1 MYMVDNI
8 AFDDYKVKSVEMELN
23 TCKTTLKV
31 QFRKDN
37 KRITKIK
44 EYTFDT
50 NCDVNVDKLIDD
62 LELIIKNG

>member
-1 MYMVDNI
+1 MVDNI